1 MAAHAQP
8 SLSISVRAT
17 TTSSILDLAQ
27 QTPFTISLTL
37 TLDHTHPITF
47 DPRSITLFNGNILY
61 DEGLTFTN
69 TATGELVPRNT
80 RNVCHMNTG
89 DDVTMPS
96 EQAESNFVT
105 LHPGKEHMLHATL
118 RQVLSHGMFSTQ
130 GLTAHEIVQK
140 QSEQRKTWKWPNV
153 SGMQDGEMYQ
163 VKVSNGAGVR
173 SWIQGSVEALVEA
186 RRAGLRP
193 EMRRQIVPFLMVE
206 SARFEMRRP
215 DMDGSLDWL

>member
-1 MAAHAQP
+1 MSAHAQP
-8 SLSISVRAT
+8 PLSISVRAT
-17 TTSSILDLAQ
+17 TSSSILDLAQ

-47 DPRSITLFNGNILY
+47 DPRSTTLFNGNILY

-80 RNVCHMNTG
+80 RNVCHMDTG

-96 EQAESNFVT
+96 EQAKSNFVT

-118 RQVLSHGMFSTQ
+118 RPVLSHGMFSTQ
-130 GLTAHEIVQK
+130 GLTAHEIAQK

-153 SGMQDGEMYQ
+153 SGMQDGQMYQ
-163 VKVSNGAGVR
+163 VEVSNGAGVR

-186 RRAGLRP
+186 GRAGLRP
-193 EMRRQIVPFLMVE
+193 EVRRQIVPFLMVE

-215 DMDGSLDWL
+215 DTDGSLDWL

>member
-8 SLSISVRAT
+8 PLSISVRAT

-47 DPRSITLFNGNILY
+47 DPRSKTLFNGNILY

-69 TATGELVPRNT
+69 TATG
-80 RNVCHMNTG
+80 G
-89 DDVTMPS
+89 DVTMPS
-96 EQAESNFVT
+96 EQAKSNFVT

-118 RQVLSHGMFSTQ
+118 RPVLSHGMFSTQ